1 MLELAKQME
10 LKNNTLTKTACSLGN
25 KDKLNSLWVVL
36 LGQLN
41 PLLDVVEDFDISTF
55 HSML

>member
-1 MLELAKQME
+1 MQ
-10 LKNNTLTKTACSLGN
+10 LKNSILSKTAYSLWD

-41 PLLDVVEDFDISTF
+41 PLLDVVADFDISTF